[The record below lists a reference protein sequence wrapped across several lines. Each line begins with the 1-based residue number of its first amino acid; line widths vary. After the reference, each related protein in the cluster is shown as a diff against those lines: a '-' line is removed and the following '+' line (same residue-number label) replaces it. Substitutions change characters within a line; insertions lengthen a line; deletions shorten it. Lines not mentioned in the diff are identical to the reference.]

1 MIWICSSNARPLIVL
16 VLGKSQRDNS
26 FLAVRVDLLGKFI
39 DALSVAKIFCAVTCF
54 ALCRRLCLLISHV
67 SAQEGAGCQDE
78 KGNFLLPSRPR
89 VLLFSLSSAPHCA
102 AELSRRPFRLPRSL
116 HRSHTGKRCVG
127 SGDDSVCAPVFTDIH
142 LHMSP
147 PWPIRSLIL
156 TFGFGETKL
165 PPVATYYTFIIALHM
180 IVSPLKQFADEMSL
194 RFAPCSLIWLWAA
207 KNILLSWYSSHGKTS
222 QTLSS
227 LKWKQA
233 ALVQT
238 PITFWHISMRIHTPE
253 QIKPLCLTNLL
264 PPSSNSIL
272 RSTEITSLTT
282 LPISI
287 REERFTLLYLWKSN
301 KMNPHTPSHSPCLDK
316 KSPECAEVFTK
327 AQSRFPITLP
337 LLKKM
342 S

>member
-1 MIWICSSNARPLIVL
+1 MICWGSSSTCCQLLR
-16 VLGKSQRDNS
+16 
-26 FLAVRVDLLGKFI
+26 FLF
-39 DALSVAKIFCAVTCF
+39 AVTCF
-54 ALCRRLCLLISHV
+54 ALYGRLYLLISHV
-67 SAQEGAGCQDE
+67 SAQEGACCQDE
-78 KGNFLLPSRPR
+78 KGNFFLPSRPR

-102 AELSRRPFRLPRSL
+102 AELSRRPFRLPGSL

-127 SGDDSVCAPVFTDIH
+127 SSGDSVCAPMFTDIH

-147 PWPIRSLIL
+147 SWPITGHIL

-165 PPVATYYTFIIALHM
+165 PPVATYYTFIIALHT
-180 IVSPLKQFADEMSL
+180 IVSPLNQLTDEISV
-194 RFAPCSLIWLWAA
+194 RFSPCSLIWLWAA

-238 PITFWHISMRIHTPE
+238 PITFWHISTRIHTPE

-264 PPSSNSIL
+264 PPSSNSIP

-282 LPISI
+282 LPISYKRKDSLCSI
-287 REERFTLLYLWKSN
+287 SESLIRWTLTLAMLREEVAWVRWSVYQSSEQVSN
-301 KMNPHTPSHSPCLDK
+301 HIAPP
-316 KSPECAEVFTK
+316 
-327 AQSRFPITLP
+327 Q
-337 LLKKM
+337 KKM